1 MLKTIQGKVNT
12 LVDYARLAHDI
23 NGYRVWH
30 TAEGGVNLSWTG
42 IPSRGRNRDK
52 LPENEVASS
61 SSIDTGLA
69 QSGKVFEFHGESLI
83 VLKFLCKSLNF
94 LQLGMLWPGA
104 RFSKVPI
111 INGPVKLFWFTC
123 KIEVS

>member
-69 QSGKVFEFHGESLI
+69 QPGKVFEFHGESL
-83 VLKFLCKSLNF
+83 KS
-94 LQLGMLWPGA
+94 P
-104 RFSKVPI
+104 
-111 INGPVKLFWFTC
+111 
-123 KIEVS
+123 

>member
-23 NGYRVWH
+23 NGCRVWH

-69 QSGKVFEFHGESLI
+69 QSGKVFEFH
-83 VLKFLCKSLNF
+83 
-94 LQLGMLWPGA
+94 
-104 RFSKVPI
+104 
-111 INGPVKLFWFTC
+111 
-123 KIEVS
+123 